1 MRFLWRRL
9 WDFGWPQEC
18 RAKFPAHG
26 VKWAIGNERH
36 APVVMY
42 DFGLPTKECRKVG
55 RGYVELLSVDAEWTI
70 ALPVLCVLEVGV
82 LNFTLRGLDLVS
94 AFGPSGVQRR
104 PSKRNKQKKTKKAKK
119 NKTSKIAKNKN
130 KQKSKQQK
138 IKKAKKAKKRN

>member
-82 LNFTLRGLDLVS
+82 LNFTLRGFDLVS

-104 PSKRNKQKKTKKAKK
+104 PSKRNKQKKTKKATKTKHQKK
-119 NKTSKIAKNKN
+119 QKNKN

-138 IKKAKKAKKRN
+138 IKKAKNKN